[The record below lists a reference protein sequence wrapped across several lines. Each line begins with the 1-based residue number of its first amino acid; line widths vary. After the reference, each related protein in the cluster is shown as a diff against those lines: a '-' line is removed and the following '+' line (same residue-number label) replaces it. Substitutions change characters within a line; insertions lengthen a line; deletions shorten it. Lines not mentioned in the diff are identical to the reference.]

1 MDTEKATHEITR
13 MAALLGVSRS
23 GYYAWTQREAAG
35 PSLARQRRERL
46 TAKITKFHADSD
58 HVYGSARILAD
69 LREDGQKVSGKT
81 VAKLMRA
88 AGIVGISP
96 RRFTPVTTVAGP
108 DRAPVPDLVRRVF
121 DQGRL
126 DAVWTSDI
134 TSLRTDQGWLYL
146 CAIRDGCSRRV
157 IGWAI
162 EDHMRADLVEAA
174 LRMAVTLRGQLPGK
188 VIFHADRGSQY
199 TSAQIADVA
208 MALDVLRSMGRTGV
222 CWDNSA
228 AESFWST
235 FKTEFYDRHRWATKS
250 EAKTASGRWIE
261 ERYKRKRRHSSI
273 GMLTPV
279 LFEKHQLQTAQA
291 A

>member
-46 TAKITKFHADSD
+46 TVKITKFHADSD
-58 HVYGSARILAD
+58 HVYGSPRILAD

-81 VAKLMRA
+81 VAKLMRQ

-134 TSLRTDQGWLYL
+134 TYLRTDQGWLYL

-188 VIFHADRGSQY
+188 VVFHADRGSQY

-208 MALDVLRSMGRTGV
+208 TALDVLRSMGRTGV
-222 CWDNSA
+222 CL
-228 AESFWST
+228 
-235 FKTEFYDRHRWATKS
+235 
-250 EAKTASGRWIE
+250 
-261 ERYKRKRRHSSI
+261 
-273 GMLTPV
+273 LTG
-279 LFEKHQLQTAQA
+279 
-291 A
+291 

>member
-1 MDTEKATHEITR
+1 MPGPCAVRRSRLAAVPARHARRHPTPQAGGQPAWGVGCRRACRAGTAASRERRTTHGPGIPEKSRGLLRHRESEPVEAYRVMDTEKATHEITR
-13 MAALLGVSRS
+13 MASLLGVSRS
-23 GYYAWTQREAAG
+23 GYYAWTQREGAG

-58 HVYGSARILAD
+58 HVYGSPRILAD

-96 RRFTPVTTVAGP
+96 RRFTPVTTIAGP

-126 DAVWTSDI
+126 DAVWTSNI
-134 TSLRTDQGWLYL
+134 TYLHTDQGWLCL

-162 EDHMRADLVEAA
+162 DDHQV
-174 LRMAVTLRGQLPGK
+174 
-188 VIFHADRGSQY
+188 
-199 TSAQIADVA
+199 
-208 MALDVLRSMGRTGV
+208 GRQHR
-222 CWDNSA
+222 CWDAHEDTTALVAGAYSA
-228 AESFWST
+228 R
-235 FKTEFYDRHRWATKS
+235 DRPAV
-250 EAKTASGRWIE
+250 EG
-261 ERYKRKRRHSSI
+261 
-273 GMLTPV
+273 
-279 LFEKHQLQTAQA
+279 
-291 A
+291 